1 MQRDCTLTGAAH
13 RMLGKHINKPSH
25 MGFALL
31 NFKRR
36 NRTCFEKFGLVT
48 PR

>member
-25 MGFALL
+25 VGFAALI
-31 NFKRR
+31 FKRR
-36 NRTCFEKFGLVT
+36 NRTCFEKSRLDKW
-48 PR
+48 